1 MIRQVSF
8 YLFYEFADALNTL
21 HRLSDPTR
29 REAHACGRHWLPKR
43 EGTHAVGR
51 PSRRHVP
58 HGVPRRKIGSR
69 KGKAPT
75 KWEGPPTA
83 ICLAVRPGGRLAPE
97 KGRRPQSGKDLP
109 WPSASQC
116 VPAESLT
123 CRKRLSPPRGTCSH
137 TQCQAP
143 DSSPRTTRS
152 TH

>member
-8 YLFYEFADALNTL
+8 YLFYDFADALNTL
-21 HRLSDPTR
+21 HRFSDPTHC
-29 REAHACGRHWLPKR
+29 EADGRGRHWLPKR
-43 EGTHAVGR
+43 EGTHEVGRPSRGHLPRSVSQRMIGPEKEGAHAVGR

-58 HGVPRRKIGSR
+58 HGVPQRMIGKGRGPRS
-69 KGKAPT
+69 GKA
-75 KWEGPPTA
+75 
-83 ICLAVRPGGRLAPE
+83 
-97 KGRRPQSGKDLP
+97 LP
-109 WPSASQC
+109 RPSASQC
-116 VPAESLT
+116 VPAASLT

>member
-51 PSRRHVP
+51 TSRRHVP
-58 HGVPRRKIGSR
+58 HGVPQRMIG
-69 KGKAPT
+69 
-75 KWEGPPTA
+75 
-83 ICLAVRPGGRLAPE
+83 
-97 KGRRPQSGKDLP
+97 KGRDPRSGKDLP
-109 WPSASQC
+109 RPSASQR
-116 VPAESLT
+116 VPAETGSRKEGAHEVGRPSRGHLPHSVSRRPSLT

>member
-8 YLFYEFADALNTL
+8 YLFYDFADALNTL

-43 EGTHAVGR
+43 EGAHEVGRPSRGHLPRSVSRRMIGPEKEVAHAVGR
-51 PSRRHVP
+51 TSRRHVP
-58 HGVPRRKIGSR
+58 HGVPQRMIG
-69 KGKAPT
+69 
-75 KWEGPPTA
+75 
-83 ICLAVRPGGRLAPE
+83 PE
-97 KGRRPQSGKDLP
+97 KEGSHAVGRPSRGHLPRSVSRRP
-109 WPSASQC
+109 
-116 VPAESLT
+116 SLT